1 MEFTT
6 RAYNSF
12 ALNPKTKASIIKTSE
27 EERLKGEAEYYL
39 ELPNDLK
46 VFFPRMIDCDLTP
59 PYSMELE
66 LYAYDN
72 LGNVMVSSSYH
83 DNFWEKTF
91 DFLLGY
97 INAYKESE
105 SIPANRE
112 DSLLMFVDKTEFD
125 ITETIAVKLRIKN
138 EEQIE
143 ISPCLYLKTGQTSF
157 TGGEAVRLRP
167 GEEKEVIIN
176 IRPNYFSQPGK
187 KELRVAAWTGA
198 LTSGYPIEQLLI
210 SFKPIE
216 IIISKTK

>member
-39 ELPNDLK
+39 ELPNHLK

-97 INAYKESE
+97 INAYK
-105 SIPANRE
+105 
-112 DSLLMFVDKTEFD
+112 
-125 ITETIAVKLRIKN
+125 
-138 EEQIE
+138 
-143 ISPCLYLKTGQTSF
+143 
-157 TGGEAVRLRP
+157 
-167 GEEKEVIIN
+167 
-176 IRPNYFSQPGK
+176 
-187 KELRVAAWTGA
+187 
-198 LTSGYPIEQLLI
+198 
-210 SFKPIE
+210 
-216 IIISKTK
+216 